1 MVTWVCSRHWP
12 FLALLVMATAC
23 AGATP
28 TSSKETPADEAPA
41 STASPKSD
49 APEVPPVNPV
59 PEVLPDV
66 VARVNDTAITADEL
80 ERAVRSAEIQAGQ
93 PLPAQ
98 FRDQVY
104 RSILDQLVS
113 FHLLLQESEALSL
126 TIGEAELEERI
137 DGMRGNFPDEEAFQ
151 AQLANWETTLDA
163 VREETRRDLQVEQV
177 IASQVLPGID
187 INAETAR
194 AFYDEHPEQ
203 FTRAGG
209 REARHLLI
217 GVSPNASDND
227 KTEARTR
234 ATELRQQ
241 VLDGAD
247 FAELAGSQ
255 SEDPGSAENGGSIGL
270 VVPGQTVPPFEQA
283 LFALKEGETSE
294 VVETPFGFH
303 VIQMTGVQEPQ
314 LVSFE
319 ETSLEIQQF
328 LETQEQQART
338 ETFLQSLR
346 DKSTIEILI

>member
-1 MVTWVCSRHWP
+1 MVTWVRFRHWP
-12 FLALLVMATAC
+12 HLVLLVMVTAC
-23 AGATP
+23 ADPAP
-28 TSSKETPADEAPA
+28 APSEDSPDEETPAATATAP
-41 STASPKSD
+41 PD
-49 APEVPPVNPV
+49 APEIPPVDPV

-66 VARVNDTAITADEL
+66 VARVNDTPITADEL

-104 RSILDQLVS
+104 RSVLDQLVS
-113 FHLLLQESEALSL
+113 FHLLLQESETLSL
-126 TIGEAELEERI
+126 TVNEADLEQRI
-137 DGMRGNFPDEEAFQ
+137 EGMRANFPDEEAFQ
-151 AQLANWETTLDA
+151 AQLSNWETTLDA
-163 VREETRRDLQVEQV
+163 VREETRRDMQVEQV
-177 IASQVLPGID
+177 IASQVVPDVDID
-187 INAETAR
+187 ADTAR

-203 FTRAGG
+203 FTRPGG

-217 GVSPNASDND
+217 GVSPNASDDD
-227 KTEARTR
+227 KDEARTR

-247 FAELAGSQ
+247 FAELARTQ

-283 LFALKEGETSE
+283 LFALEEGETSD

-303 VIQMTGVQEPQ
+303 VIQMTGLQEPQ

-328 LETQEQQART
+328 LAAQGQQART
-338 ETFLQSLR
+338 EAFLQSLR
-346 DKSTIEILI
+346 DKSTVEILI

>member
-1 MVTWVCSRHWP
+1 MVTWARFRHWP
-12 FLALLVMATAC
+12 YLALLVMVTAC
-23 AGATP
+23 AD
-28 TSSKETPADEAPA
+28 PAPAPSEEAPA
-41 STASPKSD
+41 EETAATTD
-49 APEVPPVNPV
+49 APEIPPVDPV

-66 VARVNDTAITADEL
+66 VARVNDTPITADEL

-104 RSILDQLVS
+104 RSVLDQLVS
-113 FHLLLQESEALSL
+113 FHLLLQESETLSL
-126 TIGEAELEERI
+126 TVNEADLEQRI
-137 DGMRGNFPDEEAFQ
+137 EGMRANFPDEEAFQ
-151 AQLANWETTLDA
+151 AQLSNWETTLDA
-163 VREETRRDLQVEQV
+163 VREETRRDMQVEQV
-177 IASQVLPGID
+177 IASQVVPDVDID
-187 INAETAR
+187 ADTAR

-203 FTRAGG
+203 FTRPGG

-217 GVSPNASDND
+217 GVSPNASDDD
-227 KTEARTR
+227 KDEARTR

-247 FAELAGSQ
+247 FAELARTQ

-283 LFALKEGETSE
+283 LFALEEGETSD

-303 VIQMTGVQEPQ
+303 VIQMTGLQEPQ

-328 LETQEQQART
+328 LAAQEQQART
-338 ETFLQSLR
+338 EAFLQSLR
-346 DKSTIEILI
+346 DKSTVEILI